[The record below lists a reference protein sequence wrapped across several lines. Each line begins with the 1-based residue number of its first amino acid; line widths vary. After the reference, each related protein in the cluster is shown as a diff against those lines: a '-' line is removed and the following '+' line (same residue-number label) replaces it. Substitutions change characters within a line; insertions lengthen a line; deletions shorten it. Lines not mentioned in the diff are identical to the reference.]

1 MPSTSAN
8 AWEDNMIADLRANGG
23 KPSAGPLAGE
33 DLLVLHTTGAKTGE
47 QRRAILSYTRDG
59 DDYVVAGTA
68 NGRPTDPAWIRN
80 IQASPRVTFDIGAT
94 AKPATATIAEG
105 PERERLWAG
114 HVKVLPRFADYPAKV
129 GGRIIPV
136 VRLTPVG

>member
-1 MPSTSAN
+1 MTTGGAN
-8 AWEDNMIADLRANGG
+8 AWEDNLIADLRANGG
-23 KPSAGPLAGE
+23 RPSAGPLAGE
-33 DLLVLHTTGAKTGE
+33 DLLVLHTTGAKTGA

-59 DDYVVAGTA
+59 DDFIVAGTA
-68 NGRPTDPAWIRN
+68 NGRPTDPAWIGN
-80 IQASPRVTFDIGAT
+80 LQASPRVTFDVGAT
-94 AKPATATIAEG
+94 TREANATITEG

-114 HVKVLPRFADYPAKV
+114 IVAVLPRFGDYPAKV

>member
-1 MPSTSAN
+1 MPTASAN
-8 AWEDNMIADLRANGG
+8 TWEDNMIADLRANGG

-33 DLLVLHTTGAKTGE
+33 DLLVLHTTGAKTG
-47 QRRAILSYTRDG
+47 QPRRAILSYTRDG

-68 NGRPTDPAWIRN
+68 NGSPTDPRWVRN
-80 IQASPRVTFDIGAT
+80 IQAKPQVTFDVGAT
-94 AKPATATIAEG
+94 TMQATATIAEG
-105 PERERLWAG
+105 AERERLWAG
-114 HVKVLPRFADYPAKV
+114 HVQVLPRFGDYPAKV

>member
-1 MPSTSAN
+1 MPNDGAN
-8 AWEDNMIADLRANGG
+8 SWEDNMIADLRANGG

-47 QRRAILSYTRDG
+47 PRRAILSYTRDG
-59 DDYVVAGTA
+59 DDFVVAGTA
-68 NGRPTDPAWIRN
+68 NGSPKDPGWVRN
-80 IQASPRVTFDIGAT
+80 IQANPRVTFDVGAT
-94 AKPATATIAEG
+94 ERQATATIADG
-105 PERERLWAG
+105 ADRERLWAG
-114 HVKVLPRFADYPAKV
+114 HVEVLPRFAEYPAKV

>member
-33 DLLVLHTTGAKTGE
+33 DLLVLHTVGAKTGE
-47 QRRAILSYTRDG
+47 ARRAILSYTRDG

>member
-1 MPSTSAN
+1 MAAASAN
-8 AWEDNMIADLRANGG
+8 AWEDNLIADLRANDGR
-23 KPSAGPLAGE
+23 PSAGPLAGE

-59 DDYVVAGTA
+59 DGYVVAGTN
-68 NGRPTDPAWIRN
+68 NGRPTQPGWVRN
-80 IQASPRVTFDIGAT
+80 IQASARVTFDIGAT
-94 AKPATATIAEG
+94 AKQATATIAEG
-105 PERERLWAG
+105 TERERLWAG
-114 HVKVLPRFADYPAKV
+114 HVKVLPRFGDYPAKV

>member
-1 MPSTSAN
+1 MPAASAN
-8 AWEDNMIADLRANGG
+8 TWEDNLIADLRANGG

-47 QRRAILSYTRDG
+47 QRRAVLSYTRDG
-59 DDYVVAGTA
+59 DDFIVAGTA

-80 IQASPRVTFDIGAT
+80 IQASPRVAFDIGAT
-94 AKPATATIAEG
+94 AKQATATIAEG
-105 PERERLWAG
+105 AERERLWAG
-114 HVKVLPRFADYPAKV
+114 HVKVLPRFGDYPAKV

>member
-1 MPSTSAN
+1 MPTTSAN

-80 IQASPRVTFDIGAT
+80 IQSSPRVTFDIGAT

-105 PERERLWAG
+105 AERERLWAG
-114 HVKVLPRFADYPAKV
+114 HIKVLPRFADYPAKV

>member
-1 MPSTSAN
+1 MTTAGAN
-8 AWEDNMIADLRANGG
+8 AWEDNLIADLRANGG
-23 KPSAGPLAGE
+23 RPSAGPLAGE

-59 DDYVVAGTA
+59 DDFIVAGTA
-68 NGRPTDPAWIRN
+68 NGKPTDPAWIRN
-80 IQASPRVTFDIGAT
+80 LQVSPQVRFDVGAT
-94 AKPATATIAEG
+94 SREATATFTEG
-105 PERERLWAG
+105 PERERLWA
-114 HVKVLPRFADYPAKV
+114 VIVAVLPRFGDYPAKV

>member
-1 MPSTSAN
+1 MPEASAN
-8 AWEDNMIADLRANGG
+8 PWEDNLIADLRANGG

-59 DDYVVAGTA
+59 GDFIVAGTA

-80 IQASPRVTFDIGAT
+80 IQAHPRVTFDIGAT
-94 AKPATATIAEG
+94 AKQGTATIAEG
-105 PERERLWAG
+105 AERERLWAG
-114 HVKVLPRFADYPAKV
+114 IVEVLPRFGDYPAKV

>member
-1 MPSTSAN
+1 MTTAGAN
-8 AWEDNMIADLRANGG
+8 AWEDNLIADLRANGG
-23 KPSAGPLAGE
+23 RPSAGPLAGE

-59 DDYVVAGTA
+59 DDFIVAGTA

-80 IQASPRVTFDIGAT
+80 LQASPQVTFDVGAT
-94 AKPATATIAEG
+94 TRDATATITDG

-114 HVKVLPRFADYPAKV
+114 IVEVLPRFGDYPAKV